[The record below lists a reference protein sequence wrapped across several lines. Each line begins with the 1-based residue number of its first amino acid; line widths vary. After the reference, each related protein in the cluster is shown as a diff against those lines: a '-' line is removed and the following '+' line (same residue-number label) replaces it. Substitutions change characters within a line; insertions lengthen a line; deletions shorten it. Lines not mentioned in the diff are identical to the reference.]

1 MTAKMKRRDFITLLG
16 GASAWPVA
24 ARAQQPIGRTSRM
37 PRVGQDDLLR
47 HVSELADAVAAM
59 ELKLGQ

>member
-1 MTAKMKRRDFITLLG
+1 VKRRQFITLLG
-16 GASAWPVA
+16 GTAVA
-24 ARAQQPIGRTSRM
+24 LPLTARAQQPIGRTSRM

>member
-1 MTAKMKRRDFITLLG
+1 MIGRREFITLLG
-16 GASAWPVA
+16 GAMAAWPLA
-24 ARAQQPIGRTSRM
+24 ARTQQPIGRTSRM